1 MTDSHCAV
9 WNRVHRRY
17 TQALRWRCVS
27 TVLLCWCDSW
37 HTVCRPACWQS
48 ETERRNHL
56 CNNLSFDE
64 YNTNEYSHPEK
75 CVTVCVSGSYQ
86 SLLGSDQWSVLA
98 VHLVVQSTGVT
109 QVVACAIPAPQRG
122 SGGSTVNTLSGL
134 CLEWENTHLSLT
146 MYHFVNRYKIV
157 SVHLTWNELGNIGN
171 SFCLYKNASWYGDY
185 GKSLHLINEQ
195 SYLFDKT
202 IKHIAHIFSILI
214 FLSGWIS
221 CHCSKSKFFFCFY

>member
-1 MTDSHCAV
+1 MQFEIESTGVTHRLSVGVASPQCCCAGV
-9 WNRVHRRY
+9 TVG
-17 TQALRWRCVS
+17 TQCAGPLADNLKQR
-27 TVLLCWCDSW
+27 
-37 HTVCRPACWQS
+37 
-48 ETERRNHL
+48 EEIIF

-134 CLEWENTHLSLT
+134 CLELENTHLSLT

-157 SVHLTWNELGNIGN
+157 SVHLT
-171 SFCLYKNASWYGDY
+171 
-185 GKSLHLINEQ
+185 
-195 SYLFDKT
+195 
-202 IKHIAHIFSILI
+202 
-214 FLSGWIS
+214 
-221 CHCSKSKFFFCFY
+221 